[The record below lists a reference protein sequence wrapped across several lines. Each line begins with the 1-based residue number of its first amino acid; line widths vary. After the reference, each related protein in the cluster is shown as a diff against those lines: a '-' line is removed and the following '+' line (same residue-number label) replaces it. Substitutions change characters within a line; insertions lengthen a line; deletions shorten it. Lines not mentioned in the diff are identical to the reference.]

1 MKTMTVCQFYVHLE
15 VLKHKLEKGMRRFFF
30 MSFCLTQNTI
40 ERGHLDAVTVLDFI
54 SRSLEIEK
62 KLVKQTMRKGSMP
75 LMTRG
80 GAQPVKVHTQF
91 KREPINAGLTF
102 MVIYSCFCACF
113 CTPDFHTQR
122 REREREGE

>member
-1 MKTMTVCQFYVHLE
+1 
-15 VLKHKLEKGMRRFFF
+15 
-30 MSFCLTQNTI
+30 
-40 ERGHLDAVTVLDFI
+40 
-54 SRSLEIEK
+54 
-62 KLVKQTMRKGSMP
+62 MP

-122 REREREGE
+122 GERESETGRKGGRWRGRERERAEGLEGCLDARGAARWLGPL

>member
-1 MKTMTVCQFYVHLE
+1 
-15 VLKHKLEKGMRRFFF
+15 
-30 MSFCLTQNTI
+30 
-40 ERGHLDAVTVLDFI
+40 
-54 SRSLEIEK
+54 
-62 KLVKQTMRKGSMP
+62 MP

-113 CTPDFHTQR
+113 CTPDFHTGER
-122 REREREGE
+122 VSERERPREGGREGGRGRERARERALRGSEVVWTQEVQRGGWVHCEDTTSLIMPSQSTLLLTGSPCKAHLP